1 MPCPIFS
8 QYLNIQL
15 TLVSASQDS
24 AGLGQ
29 ARRVHADRLWLHAGL
44 CPTGSKVGLAWER
57 MSCVG
62 RIRRSTARTLQGASP
77 RHTMLVPSKLCHT
90 QWQSLLQK
98 PLGCPA
104 SASALAFLISL
115 LPCASLESCP
125 PSSWPLISLFL
136 RGRATYTSHTLSC
149 QV

>member
-8 QYLNIQL
+8 QYLSIQL

-29 ARRVHADRLWLHAGL
+29 ARRVHADRLWVHAGL

-77 RHTMLVPSKLCHT
+77 GHTMLVPSKLCHT

-98 PLGCPA
+98 PLGFKMPCLCICPCFPYL
-104 SASALAFLISL
+104 SASLCIVRIMS
-115 LPCASLESCP
+115 
-125 PSSWPLISLFL
+125 SLFL
-136 RGRATYTSHTLSC
+136 AAHLPVPQRQGYLYQPHS
-149 QV
+149 